1 MATSRRSQMRK
12 LTTAEE
18 RQQKEFAFLWARRLE
33 RSGGGAM
40 ETRARLLET
49 LSSRGNS
56 SGNKTPGPGGP
67 GAGRVGV
74 AADEIWIALTIGSEV
89 VVDV

>member
-1 MATSRRSQMRK
+1 MRK

-18 RQQKEFAFLWARRLE
+18 RQQKEFAFLWERRLE

-40 ETRARLLET
+40 ETRARLLES

-56 SGNKTPGPGGP
+56 SGNKTPGGP
-67 GAGRVGV
+67 V
-74 AADEIWIALTIGSEV
+74 AADEIWIALTDSDRVRCGGRRIDST
-89 VVDV
+89 